1 MKVLVFLEEAN
12 RRRRTML
19 MGQNPMADGETHN
32 SQTFDVKNSCNNNV
46 QIETEAT
53 KLYGCNNINIF
64 CNIFKRFF

>member
-1 MKVLVFLEEAN
+1 
-12 RRRRTML
+12 